1 MNSTAKDVNGL
12 EQQEFCLKK
21 QDPIFD
27 LAEKIATIQQEL
39 VSATL
44 NAYGAEVDEIIRNG
58 IQDKHRIECI
68 LDRLLNAAFD
78 EAVLVYFKK
87 LCRHLYFIDEQ
98 AAVFY
103 VQSYRE
109 MWDEESLK

>member
-1 MNSTAKDVNGL
+1 MKKD
-12 EQQEFCLKK
+12 
-21 QDPIFD
+21 DPIFEIARKLSSIQRD
-27 LAEKIATIQQEL
+27 LAA
-39 VSATL
+39 ATL
-44 NAYGAEVDEIIRNG
+44 DAYGLEVDEIIRSG
-58 IQDKHRIECI
+58 IKDKQRIECI
-68 LDRLLNAAFD
+68 LDRLLDAAFD
-78 EAVLVYFKK
+78 EKVLMHFKK